1 MPGCIHVFRCMRC
14 SLHPKTGNTT
24 HTFALRHTSLCA
36 FLATMRLSP
45 QKETYDS
52 YTPSGPSSRVLYH
65 ESSKETIQSHQGS
78 ISNSSFHTATAA
90 IDKEPLDLSEQGSF
104 PPVSYHS
111 LDSTGG
117 RVPPISDYKSFHSHQ
132 KQTFGFRNQSLSTV
146 CATRELESNRS
157 STATSPPKE
166 KFRSLGLSLPSLK
179 DGAESSLPSTPRR
192 SRAVAL
198 TVITDL
204 IPSPIPSL
212 VYAVSPSPPSD
223 NGDSLPLATVKISTP
238 DTPSIRSAS
247 FRSRPTDRMGTISR
261 SRSSTVPT
269 RGKKGMLGFM
279 SDFLNSNKRPEITT
293 PHDLVHVTH
302 VRFNSSTGKFTGLP
316 TEWQQLLQ
324 DSGISESDQEKDPLA
339 VMEIVKFYKE
349 GGGDIW
355 DRMNHAPTSG
365 SSPLAPIPGGADAV
379 YPGVSTSVDD
389 SLVPTVSAFLCGS
402 LRPHSD
408 GSNQLALST
417 PTNPLYSD
425 HLQSTSPS
433 HLQVSYRSM
442 PSPPLSADSNLG
454 RSNSQQP
461 VPRSPHSDILIHA
474 NTTKDRH
481 YLAPSA
487 YVEAPVRE
495 SPSSRIADPSSK
507 SQAIVAANGPGAE
520 HQVSQRPTPPQ
531 QSNTTV
537 TGLAKTGGVTPR
549 REKMK
554 EDKANDVQVDIVK
567 HLRQILMDADPTR
580 LYRNLVKTG
589 QG

>member
-1 MPGCIHVFRCMRC
+1 
-14 SLHPKTGNTT
+14 
-24 HTFALRHTSLCA
+24 
-36 FLATMRLSP
+36 
-45 QKETYDS
+45 
-52 YTPSGPSSRVLYH
+52 
-65 ESSKETIQSHQGS
+65 
-78 ISNSSFHTATAA
+78 
-90 IDKEPLDLSEQGSF
+90 
-104 PPVSYHS
+104 
-111 LDSTGG
+111 
-117 RVPPISDYKSFHSHQ
+117 
-132 KQTFGFRNQSLSTV
+132 
-146 CATRELESNRS
+146 
-157 STATSPPKE
+157 
-166 KFRSLGLSLPSLK
+166 
-179 DGAESSLPSTPRR
+179 
-192 SRAVAL
+192 
-198 TVITDL
+198 
-204 IPSPIPSL
+204 
-212 VYAVSPSPPSD
+212 
-223 NGDSLPLATVKISTP
+223 
-238 DTPSIRSAS
+238 
-247 FRSRPTDRMGTISR
+247 
-261 SRSSTVPT
+261 
-269 RGKKGMLGFM
+269 MLGFM

-302 VRFNSSTGKFTGLP
+302 VRFDSSTGKFTGLP

-417 PTNPLYSD
+417 PKNPLYSD

-442 PSPPLSADSNLG
+442 PSPPLPADSNLDQ
-454 RSNSQQP
+454 SNSQQP

-520 HQVSQRPTPPQ
+520 HQVSQPPTPPQ

-537 TGLAKTGGVTPR
+537 TGLAKTGGVTLR

-554 EDKANDVQVDIVK
+554 GDKANDVDIVK
-567 HLRQILMDADPTR
+567 HLQQILMDADPTR
-580 LYRNLVKTG
+580 LYHNLVKTG